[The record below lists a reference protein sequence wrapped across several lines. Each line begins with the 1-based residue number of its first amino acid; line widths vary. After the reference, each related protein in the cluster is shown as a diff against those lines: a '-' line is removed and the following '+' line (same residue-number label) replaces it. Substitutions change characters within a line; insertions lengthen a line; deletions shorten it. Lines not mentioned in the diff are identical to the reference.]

1 MLTRRAKTLLLGLTV
16 FALIIAPAHAQFPT
30 FAPNIARIDGTEP
43 SSGIAYTRLFISAQP
58 DTSEASQPAT
68 SQTLDLSRPIL
79 TAECTRRPNGKYFF
93 DLFINFG
100 GVTDTAYYPPW
111 KPANDQDLFPP
122 ATAKTTATLEFL
134 GYTKYKPVKRQ
145 FEYVINPQNQLRYNP
160 PSTGSKNLEDIGFY
174 LQVLRALPT
183 LRVTTEGHVASF
195 FVTPLLIQLH
205 AEPLCRA
212 SGL

>member
-1 MLTRRAKTLLLGLTV
+1 MLNRQAAIRLLSLCAL
-16 FALIIAPAHAQFPT
+16 ALIITPAHAQLPT
-30 FAPNIARIDGTEP
+30 FAPNMARIDGTEA
-43 SSGIAYTRLFISAQP
+43 SSGIAYTRLFISPQP
-58 DTSEASQPAT
+58 DTPGAT
-68 SQTLDLSRPIL
+68 NPTVHTLDLSQPIL
-79 TAECTRRPNGKYFF
+79 TAECTRRPNGKYVF

-134 GYTKYKPVKRQ
+134 GYTTYKPVKRQ
-145 FEYVINPQNQLRYNP
+145 FEYVINPPNQLRYNP
-160 PSTGSKNLEDIGFY
+160 PSAGSKNLEDIAFY

-183 LRVTTEGHVASF
+183 LRVTADGHVASF
-195 FVTPLLIQLH
+195 FMTPLLTQLH